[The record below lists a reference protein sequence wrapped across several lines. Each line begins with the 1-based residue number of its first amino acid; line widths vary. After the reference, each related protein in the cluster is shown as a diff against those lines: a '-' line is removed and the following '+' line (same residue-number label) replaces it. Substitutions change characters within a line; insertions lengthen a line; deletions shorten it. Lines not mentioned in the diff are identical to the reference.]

1 MLAWHLKTGICKWT
15 IADILV
21 QRRKIFEQKIMR
33 WKYRMKGDPSDLDRP
48 SGQTRNQPTSH
59 VAKPVLGYFCIFANC
74 FFSISVLGF
83 VFVKLIT
90 STITTP
96 SHWWC
101 FDVSYHCVV
110 LVSFHSLD
118 LRIWSKYKNFPNFR
132 KIFTSL
138 VAEEVHAEKHCRAS
152 KGCLAEQ
159 SLPTQA
165 ELLLLY
171 ISGTSTSRFLRRK
184 YWARTWCGGHYC
196 GGEGVRIFLQLSALP
211 RRWPSIIFDREGGGG
226 SSPSDAA
233 CLVPACLGLLG
244 APHPTSEE
252 SLAYVEVRC

>member
-1 MLAWHLKTGICKWT
+1 MLAWHLKTRISKWT
-15 IADILV
+15 RADIFV

-59 VAKPVLGYFCIFANC
+59 VAKPVLGYFCIFANS
-74 FFSISVLGF
+74 FFCISIVGF

-90 STITTP
+90 CMYLGSTITTQ
-96 SHWWC
+96 SHWC

-110 LVSFHSLD
+110 LVGFHPLD
-118 LRIWSKYKNFPNFR
+118 QIIWRKYKNFQKFR
-132 KIFTSL
+132 KIFTSM

-159 SLPTQA
+159 SLPAQA

-171 ISGTSTSRFLRRK
+171 ISSTSTSR
-184 YWARTWCGGHYC
+184 
-196 GGEGVRIFLQLSALP
+196 S
-211 RRWPSIIFDREGGGG
+211 
-226 SSPSDAA
+226 
-233 CLVPACLGLLG
+233 
-244 APHPTSEE
+244 
-252 SLAYVEVRC
+252 

>member
-1 MLAWHLKTGICKWT
+1 MLAWHLKTGIFKWT

-96 SHWWC
+96 SQWWC

-118 LRIWSKYKNFPNFR
+118 LRIWSKYKNLPNFR

-159 SLPTQA
+159 SLPAQA

-171 ISGTSTSRFLRRK
+171 ISSTSTLRFLRRK
-184 YWARTWCGGHYC
+184 YCARADGVVDITVEEKVCEYFCSCLLSPAGGHRSSLT
-196 GGEGVRIFLQLSALP
+196 G
-211 RRWPSIIFDREGGGG
+211 RRGP
-226 SSPSDAA
+226 PPPQTQ
-233 CLVPACLGLLG
+233 PA
-244 APHPTSEE
+244 
-252 SLAYVEVRC
+252 

>member
-118 LRIWSKYKNFPNFR
+118 LRIWSKYKGTCQKRFSGF
-132 KIFTSL
+132 
-138 VAEEVHAEKHCRAS
+138 
-152 KGCLAEQ
+152 CL
-159 SLPTQA
+159 
-165 ELLLLY
+165 
-171 ISGTSTSRFLRRK
+171 LR
-184 YWARTWCGGHYC
+184 
-196 GGEGVRIFLQLSALP
+196 
-211 RRWPSIIFDREGGGG
+211 GGGT
-226 SSPSDAA
+226 PQF
-233 CLVPACLGLLG
+233 
-244 APHPTSEE
+244 
-252 SLAYVEVRC
+252 R